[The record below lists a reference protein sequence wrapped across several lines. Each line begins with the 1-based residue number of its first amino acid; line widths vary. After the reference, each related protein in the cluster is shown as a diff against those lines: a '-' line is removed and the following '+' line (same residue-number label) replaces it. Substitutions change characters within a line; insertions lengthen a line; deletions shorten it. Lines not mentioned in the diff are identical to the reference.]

1 MEVQLFIQFGILKKL
16 LFVKMN
22 YTISH
27 IASIIQSKNQISS
40 TEKINYLLIDSRK
53 IVFPNQSLFFALI
66 GARRNGHDFIE
77 EAYERGVRNFVIS
90 EPIKTTSFADA
101 NFLIVDNTLTAL
113 QTIASYH
120 RKQFQYPVIGITG
133 SNGKTIVKEWLNQLL
148 QPEFHI
154 IRSPRSYNSQIGV
167 PLSVWQMNAQH
178 TLAIFEAGISTIEE
192 MSQLEAIIQPTIG
205 IHTNIGEAHSKGFR
219 NKEEKLKEKI
229 KLFKNCTSIIYCKED
244 IEESLLPTEIEKFS
258 WSRKTT
264 ADFFIKEEIKKNSE
278 TILEVVYKNQ
288 SHTISIPF
296 TDAAS
301 IDNSITCCCTLL
313 QLGYNFTTLAPRLQ
327 QLQAVEMRL
336 QLKKGINNCT
346 IINDSYSND
355 ISSLSIAL
363 DYLTQQA
370 GNHTTT
376 VILSDILQ
384 SEYNEETLY
393 QQIATEFKHRNIQRL
408 IGIGETIFKYKNAFN
423 SIPQTEFF
431 ISTENFLTQQSTHQF
446 KNEFILL
453 KGARIFSFERI
464 NNWLE
469 QKVHQ
474 TVLEINLS
482 AIAHNLK
489 EYQKHL
495 LPSTKL
501 MAMVKAFSYGS
512 GNAEIARVLQFHKVD
527 YLAVAYTDEGIDL
540 RNAGISLPIM
550 VMNIDE
556 AGFDA
561 IIEYNLEPEIYSFPI
576 YQSFHKYLQKQAINN
591 FPVHIK
597 INTGMNRLGFD
608 LNEIQSLSLALKQN
622 NTMTVKSVLSHLA
635 ASDNSLFDD
644 FTFQQATLLNNACEL
659 LQNSIG
665 YTFIK
670 HIANSAAIFRHQ
682 ELQMDMV
689 RLGIGLYGIDITK
702 NTELNLATVATLKST
717 IAQIR
722 NLKAGE
728 TVGYNRNGKIN
739 KDSTIAII
747 RIGYADGLSRKMGNG
762 NGYMFLKNTKV
773 PIIGDVCM
781 DMTMIDITG
790 ILEEVKEG
798 DEVEIF
804 GRNIN
809 INTIAS
815 SIGTIP
821 YEVMTGVN
829 QRVKRIYLEE

>member
-1 MEVQLFIQFGILKKL
+1 
-16 LFVKMN
+16 MN

-27 IASIIQSKNQISS
+27 IASIIQSKKQTSS

-90 EPIKTTSFADA
+90 EPLKTTFVDA
-101 NFLIVDNTLTAL
+101 NFLLVDNTLKAL
-113 QTIASYH
+113 QTIAAYH

-178 TLAIFEAGISTIEE
+178 TLAIFEAGISTVEE

-205 IHTNIGEAHSKGFR
+205 ILTNIGEAHSKGFR
-219 NKEEKLKEKI
+219 NKKEKLQEKI

-244 IEESLLPTEIEKFS
+244 IEEILLPTAIEKFS

-264 ADFFIKEEIKKNSE
+264 ADFFIKGEIKKSSE

-288 SHTISIPF
+288 THTISIPF

-301 IDNSITCCCTLL
+301 IDNSITCCCILL
-313 QLGYNFTTLAPRLQ
+313 QLGYNITTLALRLQ

-363 DYLTQQA
+363 DYLNQQA

-393 QQIATEFKHRNIQRL
+393 QQIAIECKHRNIQRL
-408 IGIGETIFKYKNAFN
+408 IGIGETIFKYKTAFN

-431 ISTENFLTQQSTHQF
+431 ISTDSFLTQQSTHQF

-576 YQSFHKYLQKQAINN
+576 YQSFHKYLQQQAINN

-608 LNEIQSLSLALKQN
+608 LNEIQSISLALKQN

-644 FTFQQATLLNNACEL
+644 FTFQQATLFNNACEL
-659 LQNSIG
+659 LKNSIG

-689 RLGIGLYGIDITK
+689 RLGIGLYGVDVTK

-722 NLKAGE
+722 EVKAGE

-790 ILEEVKEG
+790 ILEVKEG

-809 INTIAS
+809 INTIAP

-829 QRVKRIYLEE
+829 QRVKRVYLDE